1 MFDGMDIVH
10 ESLPFADRPRSVS
23 RSDPGPRG
31 QNPHKRDHCI
41 SKLTGV
47 SSCKKK
53 LSKRPGYMRKDV
65 EQRLNHPPLVD
76 VQFVSP
82 QVENER
88 ITCSNLPF
96 NNNKLVECLNNL
108 KHLRDVKTADQ
119 STVSNHVAAENPVV
133 AASRSNMM
141 SENIQ
146 SSDSTCRWTDDC
158 NDSCNT
164 RIKTCFKCFS
174 SGSLQ
179 KQDACLTQSGRDN
192 SNAVNKPQVIA
203 SPKKQVDNE
212 NFQKLQLWN
221 TDEEICSTNAFIS
234 SFSFIQMSLNYRS
247 INANSKDELQ
257 QNGFVSNLQFPQAQP
272 HLSLYQVSTL
282 ATKQFYSKPLR
293 DTVEPPCPCLS
304 QSVDIKCAINTES
317 KGSSQNYDSLLLDV
331 DFPFLRSV
339 DYSDD
344 SSNSSV
350 TSGYESNIT
359 AFDQNCYSFLRK
371 YEQILQDC
379 LLENRM
385 IFKHQSLI
393 LKLKKL
399 QKKAVW
405 EDDYEKADQF
415 NKKLAEL
422 KRENSLKF
430 QLPSSHPCIAR
441 FVQEIELQEQVAEH
455 YNNPGNLLQSVE
467 ERFSDSTPHNLHMSW
482 SRKKQLIQD
491 RQQLQEEITDLKER
505 LAVLEAKDHQLRL
518 EIEEETRLVQSYDYE
533 LPSLL
538 TLSANELQ
546 DLNKTL
552 KDVLPLRNKILFNSK
567 LPEDMKRLHLKE
579 QSLIMAIKTAATKT
593 MSIPLIF
600 TSQRLCSKLSEKA
613 SDIEMQLPIL
623 LEAKMLAISGHEFST
638 AKALA
643 EEFKYLNSK
652 KIELEELIN
661 DLQDFSIKKAQQLET
676 IREEYN
682 SLRAQLDQREGLFE
696 KNLKE
701 NIFAYMKVLD
711 DKLYSCGNQLLEK
724 VWEADFKACQLFFKS
739 LQLQEENFCGPERQE
754 FQPNEDSNAVED
766 ACIEVKDKD
775 ESTFLSK
782 QDWCSVPDQK
792 ETDLSK
798 VLTKCSFSI
807 KDTQSEITFKSSAV
821 DIGVQCETISHKLVY
836 LEDQLQMAMNNH
848 DKSLTQHLQR
858 EVQMVKETL
867 QAMLKQLLPDE
878 DEKEL
883 GDFIINSW

>member
-491 RQQLQEEITDLKER
+491 RQQLQ
-505 LAVLEAKDHQLRL
+505 
-518 EIEEETRLVQSYDYE
+518 
-533 LPSLL
+533 
-538 TLSANELQ
+538 
-546 DLNKTL
+546 
-552 KDVLPLRNKILFNSK
+552 
-567 LPEDMKRLHLKE
+567 
-579 QSLIMAIKTAATKT
+579 
-593 MSIPLIF
+593 IF